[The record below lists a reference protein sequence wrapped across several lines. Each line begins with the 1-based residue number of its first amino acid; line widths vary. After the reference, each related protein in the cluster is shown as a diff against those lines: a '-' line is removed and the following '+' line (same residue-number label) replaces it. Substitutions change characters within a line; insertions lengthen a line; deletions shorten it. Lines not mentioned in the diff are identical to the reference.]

1 MMDNNYFYVCIGILI
16 GVSIIKFQEKYD
28 YYREQT
34 DIHYT
39 EQTNTNINNYTKQTK
54 NKEEYSVIAVN
65 SGSGSASA
73 TLNGDIIQK
82 S

>member
-1 MMDNNYFYVCIGILI
+1 MTDNNYFYVCIGILI

-28 YYREQT
+28 NYTKQT
-34 DIHYT
+34 D
-39 EQTNTNINNYTKQTK
+39 TNINIKQTDTNVNNYTKQTK

-73 TLNGDIIQK
+73 TLKGDIIQ
-82 S
+82 